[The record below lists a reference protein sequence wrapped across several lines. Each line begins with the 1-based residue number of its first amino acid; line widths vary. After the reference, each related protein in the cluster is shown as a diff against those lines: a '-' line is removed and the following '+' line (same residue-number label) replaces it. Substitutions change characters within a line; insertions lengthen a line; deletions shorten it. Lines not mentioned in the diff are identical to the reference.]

1 VFFFSQRHGKGGGI
15 APSLSQANVHVIS
28 PFGFPGFEL
37 HEHAPSAPDIIIII
51 VSYPPLFSA
60 TRFLIYV

>member
-51 VSYPPLFSA
+51 IVSYPPLFSA
-60 TRFLIYV
+60 T